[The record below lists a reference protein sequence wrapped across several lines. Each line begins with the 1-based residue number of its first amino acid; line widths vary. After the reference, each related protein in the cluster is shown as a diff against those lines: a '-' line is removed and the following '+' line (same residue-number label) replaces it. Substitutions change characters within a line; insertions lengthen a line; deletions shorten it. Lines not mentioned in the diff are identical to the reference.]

1 MINIHNYY
9 RQMSKS
15 NTELDLLNIG
25 DRTKVRKIIADF
37 ENQVL
42 KTRHLELKI
51 ILIQKQH
58 KIKIS

>member
-1 MINIHNYY
+1 
-9 RQMSKS
+9 MSKS